1 MQFSVSFCNAQCMRG
16 FQFPDG
22 SGIANIECRNG
33 QWVHS
38 KTGLAKMPDC
48 GRKWTAYAGCV
59 MQADFFLSLATCSP
73 ACENGGQCISFNI
86 CQCSKMHRGAF
97 CQYSKYFFE
106 HP

>member
-1 MQFSVSFCNAQCMRG
+1 MYYIFNITLPVSFCNAQCMRG

-48 GRKWTAYAGCV
+48 GRK
-59 MQADFFLSLATCSP
+59 
-73 ACENGGQCISFNI
+73 
-86 CQCSKMHRGAF
+86 
-97 CQYSKYFFE
+97 
-106 HP
+106 